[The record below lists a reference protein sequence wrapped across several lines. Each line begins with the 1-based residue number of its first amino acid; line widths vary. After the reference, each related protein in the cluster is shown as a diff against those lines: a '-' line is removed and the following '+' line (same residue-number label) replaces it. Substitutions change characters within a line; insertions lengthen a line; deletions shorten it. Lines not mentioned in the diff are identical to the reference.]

1 MKTFLSDHHV
11 PQIEWKGMTGKKQIS
26 YFYKIIGK
34 TSFYFQSFQN
44 RGVFFVTLFDSR
56 DKDMLIWLHFQQ
68 TSFLL
73 KVNNDGSYIVVFTFM
88 VGRPAG
94 RERGAEENKIFKNV
108 IHETFE
114 IMFEK
119 FMWIWD
125 MYTWRRRTAS
135 LRYLMSYD
143 CAHCGQAPC
152 TWQILG
158 LNQCF
163 FLFKSMC
170 FL

>member
-1 MKTFLSDHHV
+1 MERNDGGKTNIIFL
-11 PQIEWKGMTGKKQIS
+11 

-94 RERGAEENKIFKNV
+94 RERGAEENKILKCHSWDLWDYVWDIYVDFSYGYLEEENSQ
-108 IHETFE
+108 FE
-114 IMFEK
+114 IFDELPLCTL
-119 FMWIWD
+119 WSGS
-125 MYTWRRRTAS
+125 MYLTNIS
-135 LRYLMSYD
+135 
-143 CAHCGQAPC
+143 
-152 TWQILG
+152 
-158 LNQCF
+158 
-163 FLFKSMC
+163 FKSIC
-170 FL
+170 VL